1 MSARGDLASALG
13 SYRTRSP
20 FSALGWLLLR
30 GRDVAD
36 QLAPAA
42 ARPVR
47 HWLRDRHEHERAL
60 AALADG
66 GTYTFT
72 AHEDG
77 VRYLLTAGPHD
88 RASTSRP

>member
-1 MSARGDLASALG
+1 MSARGDLAFALG

-20 FSALGWLLLR
+20 SSALGWLLLR

-77 VRYLLTAGPHD
+77 VRYLLTAGPRD